1 MRTCGKLGIVPE
13 SLLSAQRPAV
23 LPGKSAVLRHKA
35 VKRSYTFP
43 LGFHAVIILCL
54 LSILYQLNCSRSNQ
68 GRNGFIADQVLGAFL
83 QVNHVV
89 PEKGGNNACRA
100 ELVRP
105 GEADFLPSRSHAAH
119 LCSSVS
125 GSTRMFSC
133 RSFTLRNTYESRS
146 GLGTVREMRVQS
158 ENTLPAR
165 PIWESG

>member
-89 PEKGGNNACRA
+89 PLLIGFWFYQD
-100 ELVRP
+100 V
-105 GEADFLPSRSHAAH
+105 FLPFFHSQKH
-119 LCSSVS
+119 V
-125 GSTRMFSC
+125 
-133 RSFTLRNTYESRS
+133 
-146 GLGTVREMRVQS
+146 
-158 ENTLPAR
+158 
-165 PIWESG
+165 